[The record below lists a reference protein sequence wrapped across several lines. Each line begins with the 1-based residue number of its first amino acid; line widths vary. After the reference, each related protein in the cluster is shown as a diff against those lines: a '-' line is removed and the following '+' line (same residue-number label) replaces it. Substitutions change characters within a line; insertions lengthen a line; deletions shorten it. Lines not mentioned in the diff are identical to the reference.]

1 MLPTIIIL
9 DITTLTRL
17 CIETIISFLFLG
29 IDLIIIS
36 SNKDW
41 MIFLALWFKI
51 AVYFGRVLFFF
62 KPDNIDQTN
71 DKKLGHLANSIYK
84 LGGNGI

>member
-1 MLPTIIIL
+1 
-9 DITTLTRL
+9 
-17 CIETIISFLFLG
+17 
-29 IDLIIIS
+29 
-36 SNKDW
+36 

-62 KPDNIDQTN
+62 KTDNIDQTN